1 MLRFDRAVNNILNR
15 LIFEQDESVEI
26 EKEDDKP
33 LSKED
38 AIIAD
43 IQRKNDEGNAA
54 FFAQA
59 KEKFNS
65 GGEYVDKFI
74 RQVEKLSPNIK
85 VNESTFSDKI
95 SKGWDY
101 AKEKGNE
108 LLVKMAPT
116 QDRLADHVVEKMD
129 NILTY
134 VIGVEFTKKLNDEIS
149 ENFLYK
155 VVAIFFDPTGVLS
168 WPYLRDATEA
178 YEKHKGTEYE
188 TIYQLNLLAAQLA
201 VVPTF
206 AFKPIFG
213 ILTLPLRLLTGSG
226 AKVMEKLFG
235 VLGATKISTGIA
247 NWIRRK
253 LPFRPRNA
261 RLTERPPKI
270 SKASKASKAEKII
283 PKAVK
288 AEKLI
293 PKVVKAEKII
303 TKAPK
308 AGIFGKTVIGAVKL
322 PGKLA
327 GKALKNPFK
336 TATILGSGDIPKTL
350 EDLKKSGEDLN
361 KETLKRIEKNPL
373 GRFSRFGEISTQ
385 RP

>member
-33 LSKED
+33 LTKED
-38 AIIAD
+38 AIIVD

-74 RQVEKLSPNIK
+74 RQVEKFSPNVK

-116 QDRLADHVVEKMD
+116 QDRLADYVVEKMD
-129 NILTY
+129 TILTN

-178 YEKHKGTEYE
+178 YEKHKGTEDE

-213 ILTLPLRLLTGSG
+213 ILTLPLRLLTGAG

-235 VLGATKISTGIA
+235 VLGATKISRGIA
-247 NWIRRK
+247 NWIGRK

-261 RLTERPPKI
+261 RLTEKPSKI
-270 SKASKASKAEKII
+270 SKVKDIIKKA
-283 PKAVK
+283 PKAGISKVK
-288 AEKLI
+288 D
-293 PKVVKAEKII
+293 II

-308 AGIFGKTVIGAVKL
+308 AGIFKRTAIGAVKL

-350 EDLKKSGEDLN
+350 EDLKKAGEDLN

>member
-95 SKGWDY
+95 SKAWDY
-101 AKEKGNE
+101 TKEKGKE
-108 LLVKMAPT
+108 VLVKMAPA
-116 QDRLADHVVEKMD
+116 QDRLADYVVEKMD
-129 NILTY
+129 TILTY

-178 YEKHKGTEYE
+178 YEKHKGTENE

-235 VLGATKISTGIA
+235 ALGATKISRGIA
-247 NWIRRK
+247 NWIGRK
-253 LPFRPRNA
+253 LPFRPRNP
-261 RLTERPPKI
+261 RFTERPPKI

-288 AEKLI
+288 AEK
-293 PKVVKAEKII
+293 II

-308 AGIFGKTVIGAVKL
+308 AGIFTKTAIGAVKL

>member
-15 LIFEQDESVEI
+15 LIFEQDESAEI
-26 EKEDDKP
+26 EKEDNKP
-33 LSKED
+33 LNKED

-43 IQRKNDEGNAA
+43 IQRKNDEGNSA

-116 QDRLADHVVEKMD
+116 QDRLGDYVVEKMD
-129 NILTY
+129 TILTY

-178 YEKHKGTEYE
+178 YEKNKGTENE

-213 ILTLPLRLLTGSG
+213 ILTRPLRLLTGSG

-235 VLGATKISTGIA
+235 VLGATKISRGIA
-247 NWIRRK
+247 NWIGRK

-261 RLTERPPKI
+261 RFTERPPKI
-270 SKASKASKAEKII
+270 STAG
-283 PKAVK
+283 KAVK
-288 AEKLI
+288 AEKII
-293 PKVVKAEKII
+293 PKVVKAEKLI
-303 TKAPK
+303 TKASKPGLFK
-308 AGIFGKTVIGAVKL
+308 RTAIGAVKL

-350 EDLKKSGEDLN
+350 EDLKKDGEDLN
-361 KETLKRIEKNPL
+361 KETLKRNEKNPL